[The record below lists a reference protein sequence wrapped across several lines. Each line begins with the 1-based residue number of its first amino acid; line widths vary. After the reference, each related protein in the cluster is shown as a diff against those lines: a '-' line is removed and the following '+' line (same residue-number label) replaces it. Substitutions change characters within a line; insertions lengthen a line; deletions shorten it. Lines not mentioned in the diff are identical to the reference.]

1 MAPGII
7 FDEFTSAETD
17 EVCIK
22 IMLRLLKY
30 SFAVSEIQYR
40 EATLKSI
47 DQYTAT
53 SKDQLCKLAN
63 FSSPAQSSIF
73 SRIFS

>member
-7 FDEFTSAETD
+7 FAEFLLAETD

-40 EATLKSI
+40 ETTLKSI
-47 DQYTAT
+47 DQYTTT
-53 SKDQLCKLAN
+53 SKNQLCKLVN
-63 FSSPAQSSIF
+63 FSNPA
-73 SRIFS
+73 